1 MKKIMLMALLAAA
14 GCSKKGPDCGA
25 AIDRGIDGYI
35 AAVKKIAVNSPRLDI
50 AKLADKLKA
59 AMTQRCNDDRWQPE
73 VVTCIGNAA
82 SSDALKACEDKLTRD
97 QRTKLDAQVFSITM
111 GGMGANGARMP
122 PGLEGHPRMLSGNS
136 NGSAA
141 PSGDSVGDSVGS
153 SAPTGAAAAAPS
165 DPPGAPKSGGW

>member
-14 GCSKKGPDCGA
+14 GCSQKGPDCSA

-35 AAVKKIAVNSPRLDI
+35 AAMKQIAANSPRFDL
-50 AKLADKLKA
+50 AKIADKLKA
-59 AMTQRCNDDRWQPE
+59 AMTQRCNDDKWQPE
-73 VVTCIGNAA
+73 VVTCIGNTT

-122 PGLEGHPRMLSGNS
+122 PGLGGHPQMLSGNS

-141 PSGDSVGDSVGS
+141 PSGDSAGS
-153 SAPTGAAAAAPS
+153 SAPTGAEAAAPS
-165 DPPGAPKSGGW
+165 DPPAAPKSGGW